1 MINKQPF
8 RWSAAACFAAWLAL
22 GALPAAAA
30 GVYKWTDDQ
39 GIIHYSDQMPADAVN
54 KGGVVFDKQG
64 RQIKKIDPTLTPA
77 QVKAKE
83 AEDERQRL
91 IAKAQEE
98 KSRRDIALMH
108 SYTSEEEIDFARSR
122 ALLAVESQLKS
133 AETYVADLTKRQ
145 QELRKDK
152 LAYGTKPVP
161 GTIDI
166 ELTGLDEEL
175 ARQDKVL
182 VQRRAE
188 ITAINAKYESDKLR
202 WREIRADQ
210 GKPPAPAATNTL
222 PAPPSKSATSTVTK

>member
-8 RWSAAACFAAWLAL
+8 TWSAPACFAAWLAL

-39 GIIHYSDQMPADAVN
+39 GIVHYSDQMPADALN

-83 AEDERQRL
+83 VEDERQRL

-98 KSRRDIALMH
+98 KSRRGGGPMH
-108 SYTSEEEIDFARSR
+108 SYTSEEEIEFARGR

-152 LAYGTKPVP
+152 LAYGTKAVA
-161 GTIDI
+161 GTRDI
-166 ELTGLDEEL
+166 ERTG
-175 ARQDKVL
+175 V
-182 VQRRAE
+182 
-188 ITAINAKYESDKLR
+188 
-202 WREIRADQ
+202 
-210 GKPPAPAATNTL
+210 
-222 PAPPSKSATSTVTK
+222 